1 MGGSVL
7 VPHDQLVNISAVAWY
22 HINITTTSIII
33 AS

>member
-1 MGGSVL
+1 MG
-7 VPHDQLVNISAVAWY
+7 QLVNISAVAWY